1 MIEDTRQDA
10 SGNILRD
17 AGPNGRRAA
26 AAQTNRPFL
35 GNLNPTDRFDWRVE
49 FAHHQAPLVQVSSA
63 STKASGIGRGG
74 IVQPRW
80 A

>member
-35 GNLNPTDRFDWRVE
+35 GNLNSTDRFDCQC
-49 FAHHQAPLVQVSSA
+49 ALNSHIIKHH
-63 STKASGIGRGG
+63 
-74 IVQPRW
+74 
-80 A
+80 